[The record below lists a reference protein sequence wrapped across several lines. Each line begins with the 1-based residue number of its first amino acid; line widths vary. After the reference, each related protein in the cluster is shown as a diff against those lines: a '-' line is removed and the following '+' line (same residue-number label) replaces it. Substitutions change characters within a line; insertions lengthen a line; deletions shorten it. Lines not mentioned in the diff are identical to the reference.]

1 MGLCAGQEN
10 RGRAVSEIKRDPIY
24 SHNANGDE
32 LATFDADHSLAD
44 IARWVCQNTADGEE
58 LARIVAEIL
67 TKTDG
72 MVMQ

>member
-1 MGLCAGQEN
+1 M
-10 RGRAVSEIKRDPIY
+10 SEIKRPPIITY
-24 SHNANGDE
+24 DAAGNE
-32 LATFDADHSLAD
+32 LATFDADHTLAD

-67 TKTDG
+67 AKTDG